1 VTLLSLQAK
10 LTKEKELEEKRVTAN
25 TTRQEKAQARY
36 DRYREVL
43 TAQQAILQKRL
54 DSFEEIYTQSVNVW
68 DKREQEMIKAH
79 TARVAAWNTRI
90 STVDAASGGHLANMN
105 VQIEVPPLN
114 VPPAQPIQ
122 QIPADCQIAVK
133 WNASQL
139 PVISR
144 DLSDQEEQVLSVVMQ
159 NVRAW
164 QCNGTIPA
172 TYEMLATGLTSEKR
186 NIVDAFSQIVGQDI
200 WTAFYGERKIT
211 HLNYV
216 PAQLGTVI
224 REALDR
230 VREVLDK
237 SKHAKVSSEAAGKV
251 FAKHLS
257 DDTKRRKLPASAKAS
272 TDDTEQL

>member
-1 VTLLSLQAK
+1 M
-10 LTKEKELEEKRVTAN
+10 TAN
-25 TTRQEKAQARY
+25 TSRQEKAQARY

-54 DSFEEIYTQSVNVW
+54 DSFEQIYEQSVTAWNN
-68 DKREQEMIKAH
+68 REQEMIKAH
-79 TARVAAWNTRI
+79 TARVTAWNTRI

-105 VQIEVPPLN
+105 VQAEPPPLN
-114 VPPAQPIQ
+114 VPPAQPVQPPVPQIQ
-122 QIPADCQIAVK
+122 QIPEDCQIAVQ

-139 PVISR
+139 PNLSR
-144 DLSDQEEQVLSVVMQ
+144 ELSDQEEQVLSVVMQ

-172 TYEMLATGLTSEKR
+172 TYEMLATGLTAEKR
-186 NIVDAFSQIVGQDI
+186 SIVDAFSQIVGTDI

-216 PAQLGTVI
+216 PAQLGYVI

-230 VREVLDK
+230 VREVLEK
-237 SKHAKVSSEAAGKV
+237 SKHAKKSSEAAGKV

-257 DDTKRRKLPASAKAS
+257 DDTKRRKLPASAS
-272 TDDTEQL
+272 TDANEI